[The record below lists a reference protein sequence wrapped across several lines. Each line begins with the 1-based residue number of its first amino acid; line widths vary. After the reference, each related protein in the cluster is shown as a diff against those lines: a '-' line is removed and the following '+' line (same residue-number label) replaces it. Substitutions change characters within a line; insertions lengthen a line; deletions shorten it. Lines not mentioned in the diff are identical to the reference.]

1 MLLSGAGS
9 WSREQEPEAG
19 TGAGSKLDRLHNT
32 APNSCLLSC
41 LQSPVSYLFVFCLFS
56 PVTCLL
62 SPVSGPL
69 LLSPFS
75 CLLSPV
81 SCICIFLLSPVS
93 FSCLLFPI
101 SCFLSLVSCLLSF
114 VSCLLSP
121 VSRLRLLSHVSC
133 LNYPASPILLKSSV
147 SLLPSHVSCLFQVSC
162 LTSSVS
168 CLTGPALCALRN
180 HAKLFQTKNTC
191 TVLSSPS
198 PLNLVFFLCFR
209 ISVKYSVIVQ

>member
-75 CLLSPV
+75 CLLSLV
-81 SCICIFLLSPVS
+81 SVS
-93 FSCLLFPI
+93 FSCLLSLSLV
-101 SCFLSLVSCLLSF
+101 SCFLSLVSCHLSL

-121 VSRLRLLSHVSC
+121 VSCLLSHGYVSC
-133 LNYPASPILLKSSV
+133 LMFPVSIIL
-147 SLLPSHVSCLFQVSC
+147 SHLSCLKF
-162 LTSSVS
+162 
-168 CLTGPALCALRN
+168 
-180 HAKLFQTKNTC
+180 AKLHRWA
-191 TVLSSPS
+191 LS
-198 PLNLVFFLCFR
+198 PLLNAKALAV
-209 ISVKYSVIVQ
+209 